1 MRSGGT
7 VTETREQSI
16 MSGLLARRTHTLY
29 APGTVAECRELLDAG
44 TADDPARRL
53 NANAFRV
60 DWANDEEVTV
70 RTGGGVPGRQARVR
84 LMRHDWGTSAHV
96 TTRAELLPV
105 AIAWLGFVGLAAIG
119 VAMAVNRGDGESV
132 LGALFPVGY
141 LALAPLVV
149 LLWTYARTGA
159 TDAAIVHGLATAIGA
174 KSVDG
179 VSSPQYALR
188 PNWPPPSEASLRA
201 RESASPSA

>member
-1 MRSGGT
+1 
-7 VTETREQSI
+7 
-16 MSGLLARRTHTLY
+16 
-29 APGTVAECRELLDAG
+29 
-44 TADDPARRL
+44 
-53 NANAFRV
+53 
-60 DWANDEEVTV
+60 
-70 RTGGGVPGRQARVR
+70 
-84 LMRHDWGTSAHV
+84 MRHDWGTSVHV

-159 TDAAIVHGLATAIGA
+159 TDAAIVHDLATAIGA
-174 KSVDG
+174 NSVDG

-201 RESASPSA
+201 GPAQSASPSAQT